1 MFTYILVTPLMG
13 VETNL
18 LGWLAGLLACSL
30 AGWLADWLA
39 GWQDGWLAGWPAHAA
54 RNPIRLGLFKIYTW
68 AFQRDRLHVH
78 VTCPPA
84 TLAATRQCIKLH
96 K

>member
-1 MFTYILVTPLMG
+1 MYWVDWM
-13 VETNL
+13 VC
-18 LGWLAGLLACSL
+18 WLAGLLTCCL
-30 AGWLADWLA
+30 AGWLA
-39 GWQDGWLAGWPAHAA
+39 GWLVGWPAHAA
-54 RNPIRLGLFKIYTW
+54 HNPIRLGLFKIYTW

-84 TLAATRQCIKLH
+84 TLAATRQCVKLH